1 MREWYNWSHYK
12 PKKATK
18 KQIQEMINNMKKTWI
33 VSRKSKQY
41 HEQQERE
48 AEDILKDLEKN
59 E

>member
-1 MREWYNWSHYK
+1 
-12 PKKATK
+12 
-18 KQIQEMINNMKKTWI
+18 MKKTWI